1 MIILPC
7 PLEETSGAR
16 HLMVDYIIDDF
27 VARFFTQMFSRREDL
42 TGIKYSFFIDTKI
55 FLYDFLRI
63 VPSLSFTLSVRPS
76 EVWFSRL
83 LFNTASWI
91 FWWRFPEASRI
102 LVRQSVG
109 HVSNETITFFIW
121 KFHNIYRIF
130 SIFPFLCQSVH
141 PGFFVCFATYGCCH
155 PC

>member
-7 PLEETSGAR
+7 PLKETSGAR

-42 TGIKYSFFIDTKI
+42 TGIKYSFFIDNKI
-55 FLYDFLRI
+55 FLFDFLRI
-63 VPSLSFTLSVRPS
+63 VPFLSFTLSVYPS
-76 EVWFSRL
+76 EIWFSRL

-102 LVRQSVG
+102 LVRQSMLVM
-109 HVSNETITFFIW
+109 SQTRQLLFFIW
-121 KFHNIYRIF
+121 NFHNIYRIF
-130 SIFPFLCQSVH
+130 SIFLF
-141 PGFFVCFATYGCCH
+141 
-155 PC
+155 PCYENWSIAA